1 MNRDNEL
8 MGKIQDLREN
18 GETYEGIAGKI
29 GVSGALIW
37 KVSKGMCTSHKA
49 RAYFGLPPKLVEVTP
64 CAICG
69 EIHLQKTCAKKRYT
83 RPRYR
88 LALEF
93 ASESERDECARLM
106 ALYLAPDRAGQSRHI
121 LDTLRRFNE
130 FDKLP

>member
-49 RAYFGLPPKLVEVTP
+49 RAYFGLPPKLVGVVP
-64 CAICG
+64 CSQCG
-69 EIHLQKTCAKKRYT
+69 EVHTKKTCTAGYT

-93 ASESERDECARLM
+93 ASKSERDECARLM
-106 ALYLAPDRAGQSRHI
+106 ALYLAPDRAEQSRRI

-130 FDKLP
+130 FGRLP